1 MHATVRLNPK
11 SHHDKWIQGAQ
22 RKIRIL
28 TVILNNNFYKI
39 FTKCYFYCKQHSPNF
54 F

>member
-11 SHHDKWIQGAQ
+11 SHHDIWIQGAQ

-28 TVILNNNFYKI
+28 TYI
-39 FTKCYFYCKQHSPNF
+39 KQLLLQNIY
-54 F
+54 